1 VGAGFEVFKAASKQA
16 QIVVKPGT
24 DTLAYEFGPYRLEPD
39 TRRLLRGDD
48 PVSLTPKAFDILLAL
63 IERHDRVVDKAE
75 LMKLVWPDSFVE
87 EANLSQTIFVLRKTL
102 GDGPD
107 GRPYIDTVPRRGYR
121 FGAEVRGEG
130 ARAGAAIDRE
140 STPDA
145 RAPWLRGAA
154 IAVAVLAITTLLAV
168 VALSMFG
175 QGDSSGGDLLAGKT
189 LVVVLP
195 FENRTNDRADDWLAS
210 AFSDSLTSGLQRVD
224 TLIPVSRDR
233 IVELYRQQGIHDA
246 APADA
251 DVLRRVAQT
260 LGVRYFVHGSYQRSA
275 DDITVI
281 ARLVAVDDGTIEAQ
295 ETVTDAYRNLLQLE
309 DNLAGRLATKLQ
321 ARPRSSTSDETK
333 SLEAYQATIEG
344 RTLYAQSRFTEALP
358 PLTRATTL
366 DPRYAQ
372 AWALLSKTHARLAT
386 IAVISSGSAGQL
398 HRDALSHANRA
409 VELAPELYDAHV
421 ALALAYRGLG
431 DFERWRAGAQKAIE
445 LNPSIGEAYALLADS
460 YFAGNAFGCQ
470 RDRDARRAEENYRT
484 AIRLDRRLSAAYSN
498 LSYHFSWLGREDEAL
513 RIADEAVRVMSAD
526 ANSKRARALA
536 LVRLRRVDEAEREL
550 QRMVD
555 AGAAMSGQDHLTL
568 GAIALARGNADLA
581 AREFRTTLS
590 RLPTSAFQLAI
601 GRTYLENRMLEE
613 GLTHLDE
620 AVAIEPSCAAFVAAS
635 PAFAP
640 YRDAPQFRARLDA
653 WKRPGT

>member
-1 VGAGFEVFKAASKQA
+1 LKSSKRLQKRI
-16 QIVVKPGT
+16 QIVVKPGA
-24 DTLAYEFGPYRLEPD
+24 DTLAYEFGPYRLERT
-39 TRRLLRGDD
+39 TRRLLRSGDL
-48 PVSLTPKAFDILLAL
+48 VSLTPKAFDTLLAL
-63 IERHDRVVDKAE
+63 VERHDRVVDKAE

-102 GDGPD
+102 GEGPD

-121 FGAEVRGEG
+121 FGPDVRSEG
-130 ARAGAAIDRE
+130 ATPDVAVDRE
-140 STPDA
+140 QPGT
-145 RAPWLRGAA
+145 RAPRLRMAA
-154 IAVAVLAITTLLAV
+154 IAVAVVAITTGLAV
-168 VALSMFG
+168 VGLSKFG
-175 QGDSSGGDLLAGKT
+175 HNRSSGGDLLEGKT

-195 FENRTNDRADDWLAS
+195 FENLTDDRADDWLAS

-233 IVELYRQQGIHDA
+233 IVELYRQQGIRDA

-251 DVLRRVAQT
+251 GVLRRVAQT

-275 DDITVI
+275 DNIKVI

-295 ETVTDAYRNLLQLE
+295 ETVTDAYRNLLKLE
-309 DNLAGRLATKLQ
+309 DDLAGRFATKLQ
-321 ARPRSSTSDETK
+321 ASPRSSSSDETK
-333 SLEAYQATIEG
+333 SLEAYQAAIEG

-431 DFERWRAGAQKAIE
+431 DFQRWRAGARKAIE

-498 LSYHFSWLGREDEAL
+498 FSYHFSWLGQEDEAL
-513 RIADEAVRVMSAD
+513 KIAEEAVSVMSAD
-526 ANSKRARALA
+526 ANSKRAKSLA
-536 LVRLRRVDEAEREL
+536 LVRLRRHDEAEREL
-550 QRMVD
+550 QQMVD
-555 AGAAMSGQDHLTL
+555 GGAALSGQDHLTL
-568 GAIALARGNADLA
+568 GAIALARGNKDLA
-581 AREFRTTLS
+581 VREFRTTLS

-601 GRTYLENRMLEE
+601 GRTYLENDYFEE

-620 AVAIEPSCAAFVAAS
+620 AVAIEPSCAMFVATS

>member
-1 VGAGFEVFKAASKQA
+1 M
-16 QIVVKPGT
+16 VKPGA
-24 DTLAYEFGPYRLEPD
+24 DTLAYEFGPYRLEKA
-39 TRRLLRGDD
+39 TRRLLRGGEL
-48 PVSLTPKAFDILLAL
+48 VSLTPKAFDILLAL
-63 IERHDRVVDKAE
+63 IERHERVVDKAE

-102 GDGPD
+102 GEGPD

-121 FGAEVRGEG
+121 FGADVRVEG
-130 ARAGAAIDRE
+130 ATRGVTVDGDAASRARTPSLRMAAI
-140 STPDA
+140 
-145 RAPWLRGAA
+145 G
-154 IAVAVLAITTLLAV
+154 VAVLAITVGLAV
-168 VALSMFG
+168 VGLSKFG
-175 QGDSSGGDLLAGKT
+175 ESRSSGGDLLAGKT

-195 FENRTNDRADDWLAS
+195 FENLNGDPANDWLAS
-210 AFSDSLTSGLQRVD
+210 AFSDSLTSGLQHRD
-224 TLIPVSRDR
+224 TLIPVGRDR
-233 IVELYRQQGIHDA
+233 IVELYRQQGLRDA

-251 DVLRRVAQT
+251 AVLRRVAQT
-260 LGVRYFVHGSYQRSA
+260 LGVQYFVHGSYQRSA
-275 DDITVI
+275 DDIKVI
-281 ARLVAVDDGTIEAQ
+281 ARLIAVDDGTIEAQ
-295 ETVTDAYRNLLQLE
+295 ETVTDAYRNLLELE
-309 DNLAGRLATKLQ
+309 DDLAGRFATKLQ
-321 ARPRSSTSDETK
+321 ASPRSNSRDETK
-333 SLEAYQATIEG
+333 SLEAYQAAIEG

-366 DPRYAQ
+366 DPQYAQ

-398 HRDALSHANRA
+398 SRDALSHANRA

-431 DFERWRAGAQKAIE
+431 DFQRWRAGAQKAIE

-498 LSYHFSWLGREDEAL
+498 FSYHFSWLGREDEAL
-513 RIADEAVRVMSAD
+513 RIAEEAVRVMSAD

-550 QRMVD
+550 RRMVD
-555 AGAAMSGQDHLTL
+555 GGAAMSGQDHLTL

-601 GRTYLENRMLEE
+601 ARTYLENQLLEE

-640 YRDAPQFRARLDA
+640 YRDTPAFRARLDA